1 MRFILPLC
9 LALVSCGEKATTIED
24 FNVTEVTL
32 PGGQVIKAET
42 RISQEDMLRGM
53 MFRTSI
59 APDHGLLYL
68 YRTPGHYQLWMFQTP
83 LRLDMIWMDD
93 NHKIV
98 EIVENAQPCET
109 AASKCPQLGGHEI
122 ARYVL
127 QLSGGMAQRYHLH
140 TGQAIQW

>member
-1 MRFILPLC
+1 MRFILPVC
-9 LALVSCGEKATTIED
+9 LALMSCGGKPTTVED
-24 FNVTEVTL
+24 FNITEVTL

-59 APDHGLLYL
+59 APDHGLLYF
-68 YRTPGHYQLWMFQTP
+68 YRNPGHYQLWMYQTP

-98 EIVENAQPCET
+98 EIVENAAPCES
-109 AASKCPQLGGHEI
+109 AASKCPQIGGHEM

-127 QLSGGMAQRYHLH
+127 QIGGGMAQRYRLSL
-140 TGQAIQW
+140 GQAIRW